1 MRDTIKNNK
10 YYEEYLT
17 LNEKRLKRFQ
27 HQLET
32 LPPDNALGR
41 QNCVAFIANLYWSRI
56 CALYS
61 SGARITEIAEIYP
74 QYIKYLVQS
83 GKPYEGYFD
92 VIDAVSLCV
101 LLKAKE

>member
-74 QYIKYLVQS
+74 QYIKW
-83 GKPYEGYFD
+83 
-92 VIDAVSLCV
+92 
-101 LLKAKE
+101 